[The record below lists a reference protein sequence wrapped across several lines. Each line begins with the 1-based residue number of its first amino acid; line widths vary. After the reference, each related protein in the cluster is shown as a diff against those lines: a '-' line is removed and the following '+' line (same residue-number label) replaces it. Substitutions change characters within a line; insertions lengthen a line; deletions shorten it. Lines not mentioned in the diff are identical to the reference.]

1 MAYGATIPGESEI
14 TRPVASETVIAL
26 ENVHKTY
33 DLGEIQVHA
42 LRGVT
47 LEVQRGEFVAI
58 MGASGS
64 GKSTLMNILGCLDR
78 PSKGRYLLDG
88 TDVSQLSKTELAH
101 IRNRKIGFVF
111 QQFNLL
117 SRTTALENVELPT
130 LYAGIPAQERAARAR
145 QSLERVGL
153 ADRAMHHPS
162 QLSGGQQQRVAIAR
176 ALVNKPAI
184 LLADEPTGNLDSRT
198 SIEIMDILQRLNEDE
213 GLTVVLVTHEMD
225 IANYAQRALEFRDGR
240 MRKDMYIQKRLIARD
255 VLPTLKLP
263 DDDTDDDAQESL
275 PENQQSRTPAI
286 PPG

>member
-1 MAYGATIPGESEI
+1 MPTEITVPGESEI
-14 TRPVASETVIAL
+14 TQAPASDAVITL
-26 ENVHKTY
+26 DNVHKTY

-42 LRGVT
+42 LRGVS
-47 LEVQRGEFVAI
+47 LEIIRGEFVAI

-78 PSKGRYLLDG
+78 PTKGRYLLDG
-88 TDVSQLSKTELAH
+88 TDVSELSKVELAH

-130 LYAGIPAQERAARAR
+130 LYAGIPPTERVSRAK

-176 ALVNKPAI
+176 ALVNHPSI

-198 SIEIMDILQRLNEDE
+198 SVEIMDILQRLNEDE
-213 GLTVVLVTHEMD
+213 GLTVVLVTHEPD
-225 IANYAQRALEFRDGR
+225 IAQYAQRALEFRDGKMKR
-240 MRKDMYIQKRLIARD
+240 DLRIQKRLNARL
-255 VLPTLKLP
+255 VLPTLKSP
-263 DDDTDDDAQESL
+263 DDEDEAQAAEA
-275 PENQQSRTPAI
+275 QSEKHT
-286 PPG
+286 GN